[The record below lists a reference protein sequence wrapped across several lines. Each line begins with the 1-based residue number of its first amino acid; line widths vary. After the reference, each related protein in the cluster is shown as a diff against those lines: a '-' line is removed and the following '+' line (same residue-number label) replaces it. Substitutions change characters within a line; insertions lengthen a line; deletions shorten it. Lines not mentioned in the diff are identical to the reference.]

1 MTGVSEVQWLPV
13 ISLVVSVL
21 SLSTITS
28 LIWKDLHDKKIAN
41 SQHVKELRRKEHLD
55 EIRTVITEEIA
66 PVNKKLN
73 TISDRLEKVGNGTLS
88 SLRNDILRCYYDCLA
103 KGYRNDFDYENI
115 HDLFESYE
123 NLNGNSFVADVLA
136 RFDALPTKE

>member
-1 MTGVSEVQWLPV
+1 M
-13 ISLVVSVL
+13 
-21 SLSTITS
+21 
-28 LIWKDLHDKKIAN
+28 
-41 SQHVKELRRKEHLD
+41 
-55 EIRTVITEEIA
+55 A
-66 PVNKKLN
+66 PVNKKLS

-136 RFDALPTKE
+136 RFDALPTKEQFKKIKEGGADGGEQ